1 MAIVKMSRFNLMAFA
16 ADRPQ
21 LLTALQSL
29 ADVHFADLT
38 ALSPGSASAGAEAE
52 TPADNRA
59 PHWFELPGVT
69 SDYQGE
75 QLTAIRE
82 RVERYRACTKWLLDV
97 QPKAKGLAAFNSAL
111 PEVEYGIC
119 EARAAALDLEPVCER
134 LAEIKA
140 GLDAARENI
149 RTAKEHNQ
157 QLRRYEK
164 LDVSFDQL
172 RRVRCCDIAVG
183 FLPKRWR
190 QAFEAAAAE
199 WALTYIEV
207 LSVDEKSVY
216 LLVMS
221 EQSETPAVQEALR
234 LNGFTRETFPS
245 DQTPDRM
252 MAANISR
259 IEAAEAAV
267 RAYEAELLELSDH
280 YLDDFKLMVA
290 SETNAAVRCES
301 QQCFLRTERTVVIE
315 GYVPAELSERLRAA
329 VEAACGQRF
338 DLQIEV
344 VERDDERVLDV
355 PVKLANNAL
364 VRPFESIIS
373 TYSTPRY
380 NELDPTPLMMPWYC
394 LCFGMMMG
402 DLGYGLVML
411 LFTTVA
417 LKCFKLKRSARSFVR
432 FFQILSLPTIIA
444 GACFGSFFSTS
455 FPSLINPTE
464 QYMEMLMISVII
476 GFVMLMTGL
485 GIKAY
490 MCIRDGD
497 PIAAVYDVLF
507 WYMILFGAVG
517 MGLSMAGLVAAAV
530 GGIGSAVM
538 VLGIIGVWLFS
549 ARDEKK
555 LFPRLAW
562 GFYNVYGVSSWI
574 GDLVSYTRIAA
585 LGLSGAFIGYAINL
599 IAGNLMGSVVG
610 YIGAWVI
617 LLLFHAFNL
626 FLSGLS
632 GYVHTMRLAY
642 VEFFGKFFEGGG
654 IAFRRFRAEPE
665 YLDVR

>member
-1 MAIVKMSRFNLMAFA
+1 MAIVEMSRFNLTAFA

-21 LLTALQSL
+21 LLKALQSL
-29 ADVHFADLT
+29 ADVHFTDLT
-38 ALSPGSASAGAEAE
+38 APQLL
-52 TPADNRA
+52 
-59 PHWFELPGVT
+59 ELPGVT

-82 RVERYRACTKWLLDV
+82 RVERYRAATGWLLAA
-97 QPKAKGLAAFNSAL
+97 QPKARGLAALNTAL
-111 PEVEYGIC
+111 PELPYDVC
-119 EARAAALDLEPVCER
+119 EARASALDLDPVCDR
-134 LAEIKA
+134 LTAIKS
-140 GLDAARENI
+140 GMAAAQESI
-149 RTAKEHNQ
+149 RAAKEQNQ
-157 QLRRYEK
+157 QLRCYEK

-172 RRVRCCDIAVG
+172 RRVRSCDIAVG

-190 QAFEAAAAE
+190 PAFESAAAG
-199 WALTYIEV
+199 WALTYVEV

-234 LNGFTRETFPS
+234 LNGFTREVFPA
-245 DQTPDRM
+245 DQTPVEV
-252 MAANISR
+252 MASNLRR

-267 RAYEAELLELSDH
+267 RDYEAELLALSER
-280 YLDDFKLMVA
+280 YLDDFKLMLA
-290 SETNAAVRCES
+290 SETNAAVRAES
-301 QQCFLRTERTVVIE
+301 QACFLRTERTVAIE
-315 GYVPAELSERLRAA
+315 GYVPAALSDRLTAA
-329 VEAACGQRF
+329 VESACGLRF

-344 VERDDERVLDV
+344 VARDDDRVLDV
-355 PVKLANNAL
+355 PVKLANHAL
-364 VRPFESIIS
+364 VQPFESIIS

-394 LCFGMMMG
+394 LCFGMMVG

-411 LFTTVA
+411 LLTTVA
-417 LKCFKLKRSARSFVR
+417 LKCFKLKRSARSFIR
-432 FFQILSLPTIIA
+432 FFQILSIPTIVA
-444 GACFGSFFSTS
+444 GACFGSFFSMS

-497 PIAAVYDVLF
+497 PMAAVYDVLF
-507 WYMILFGAVG
+507 WYMILFGTVG
-517 MGLSMAGLVAAAV
+517 LGLAMAGLLPVTVGRIGFAA
-530 GGIGSAVM
+530 M
-538 VLGIIGVWLFS
+538 LLGIIGVWIFS

-562 GFYNVYGVSSWI
+562 GLYNVYGVSSWI

-599 IAGNLMGSVVG
+599 IAGSLMGSVAGFV
-610 YIGAWVI
+610 GAWVI

-665 YLDVR
+665 YLDVQ